1 MQEEVENRQRL
12 CSPGTRGAGWDVVRS
27 PPAACPR
34 SVPCGPHSFI
44 FCLCFFFF
52 LGPKGEPGKV
62 VPLPG
67 PPGAEGLPGSPG
79 FPGPQGTVGIPAHR
93 DTTRVSSR
101 FSHADRW
108 SFSPQETEAF
118 LEPQEGQACQE
129 RRVLWAS
136 QELDFQGPL
145 APKVTLPDG
154 CEPLVCL

>member
-1 MQEEVENRQRL
+1 MWRAAHPLRVLAVFR
-12 CSPGTRGAGWDVVRS
+12 VVLIPS
-27 PPAACPR
+27 
-34 SVPCGPHSFI
+34 SFV
-44 FCLCFFFF
+44 FALFFS

-79 FPGPQGTVGIPAHR
+79 FPGPQGTIGIPAHR

-101 FSHADRW
+101 FSHADCW

-118 LEPQEGQACQE
+118 PEPQEGQACQE
-129 RRVLWAS
+129 RRALWAS
-136 QELDFQGPL
+136 RALDFQGPP

-154 CEPLVCL
+154 PEPLVHL